1 MDFDNLSSDAAL
13 QKFHRLLR
21 KFIMYLSANMCRS
34 SLTSSL
40 FIMSKRVYSAARSK
54 SFNSEEHVL
63 SLFNVFR
70 NIYVPHVIS
79 NEKKYI

>member
-1 MDFDNLSSDAAL
+1 
-13 QKFHRLLR
+13 
-21 KFIMYLSANMCRS
+21 
-34 SLTSSL
+34 
-40 FIMSKRVYSAARSK
+40 MSKRVYSAARSK